1 MSKKRKLQF
10 NESGWAELSNGVQVH
25 NAGQGS
31 AILRGSGLF
40 LSQNLESGDGTP
52 ILDDPEL
59 PYVIFK
65 FRMLS
70 KALIED
76 YALDFTKGNVLKDAI
91 KLFSTKIFKD
101 HSTHVENS
109 IGVTM
114 NPVWTKSRGLEGIDG
129 DYKIFRQFGE
139 SIISRLLTDPPI
151 LDSTSVGIRF
161 TYEKSHPGLEDFYYH
176 LGEEIDGEIV
186 RLIITKILSVPE
198 VSIVYAGAD
207 PNAKRLQTNKYHKND
222 NTSSEDSG
230 DENEH
235 QEDEMKLK
243 ASLFKALGIALE
255 TFGLVQQGEDVEVT
269 SEKFEVILQS
279 ITKENSQLKESLAH
293 YAVLFGM
300 EKFSAGFEHDKNV
313 AKLKEMLDE
322 PKQILEGYRE
332 DALKAYRL
340 FMDGKEDPVMVE
352 LIKGS
357 DLKQAKAFCAQYGAK
372 LDKKHPL
379 RLDDNGNQTRG
390 SSGLSGKGE
399 NDEDEVM
406 VVKVG
411 S

>member
-1 MSKKRKLQF
+1 MNKKKKLQF
-10 NESGWAELSNGVQVH
+10 DDSGWAELSNGVQVH

-40 LSQNLESGDGTP
+40 LSQNLESGDGS
-52 ILDDPEL
+52 LVKDDPKL

-91 KLFSTKIFKD
+91 KLFTTKIFKD

-114 NPVWTKSRGLEGIDG
+114 NPVWSNSRGLEGIDG
-129 DYKIFRQFGE
+129 DYKIFREFGA

-207 PNAKRLQTNKYHKND
+207 PNAKRLQANKYHNND
-222 NTSSEDSG
+222 NSSSEIPG
-230 DENEH
+230 DENE

-243 ASLFKALGIALE
+243 ASILKALGIALE
-255 TFGLVQQGEDVEVT
+255 TFGLVEQGEEVEVS
-269 SEKFEVILQS
+269 SEKFEAILTS
-279 ITKENSQLKESLAH
+279 VTKENSQLKENLAQ

-300 EKFSAGFEHDKNV
+300 EKFSAGFEHNKNV
-313 AKLKEMLDE
+313 AKLKELLEE

-340 FMDGKEDPVMVE
+340 FMDNKEDQVMVD
-352 LIKGS
+352 LIKNS
-357 DLKQAKAFCAQYGAK
+357 DLKQAKAFLSQYGTK
-372 LDKKHPL
+372 LNGKHPL
-379 RLDDNGNQTRG
+379 RENSLGNKTRG
-390 SSGLSGKGE
+390 SSGLSGE
-399 NDEDEVM
+399 QSNNDDDEVM
-406 VVKVG
+406 IVKVG
-411 S
+411 